1 MNKLPLIKRIVVS
14 LVIAL
19 ESFIVVSLV
28 KNFIQTQNYFSV
40 SWEFAIKLLLALLIT
55 MYTLALTTATA
66 NKWTQNLWSAG
77 GVSLGIM
84 LVLATYDV
92 FYAVVVGVVSFLLC
106 TLGTQRSFGLN
117 RNMLKTVPR
126 HALRYAVRG
135 ALMAFSISAA
145 TIFLLETSGF
155 VSINIGQKIAE
166 VVEKPIQG
174 IVESQFPKEIPEVPI
189 GIEGFNISD
198 LFSPETVDIKGMV
211 ESQINRFLE
220 PYKRLFSPIM
230 AGLIFVIFQF
240 YGTIAY
246 YVYFFTVG
254 MVFALLKKIGL
265 IKAEKLQVEK
275 EQLTL

>member
-1 MNKLPLIKRIVVS
+1 MNKLPIIKRIVVS

-28 KNFIQTQNYFSV
+28 KNFVQTQNYFSV
-40 SWEFAIKLLLALLIT
+40 SWEFSIKILAALLIT

-77 GVSLGIM
+77 GISLGIV
-84 LVLATYDV
+84 LILATYD
-92 FYAVVVGVVSFLLC
+92 FSYAVIVGVLSFLLC
-106 TLGTQRSFGLN
+106 ILGTQRSFGLN
-117 RNMLKTVPR
+117 KNMLKTVPR
-126 HALRYAVRG
+126 HTLRYAVRG

-174 IVESQFPKEIPEVPI
+174 IVKSQVSKEIPQVPI
-189 GIEGFNISD
+189 GVEGFDIPD
-198 LFSPETVDIKGMV
+198 LFSPERVDIKGMV

-246 YVYFFTVG
+246 YLYFLTVG
-254 MVFALLKKIGL
+254 ALFALLKKIGL
-265 IKAEKLQVEK
+265 VKAEKVQVEK
-275 EQLTL
+275 EQLSL